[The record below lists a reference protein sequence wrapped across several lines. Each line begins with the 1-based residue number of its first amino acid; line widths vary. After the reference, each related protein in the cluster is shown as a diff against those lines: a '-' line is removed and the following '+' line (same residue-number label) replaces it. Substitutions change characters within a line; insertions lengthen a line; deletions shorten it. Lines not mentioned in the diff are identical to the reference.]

1 MFQPWKEQ
9 EVQDTLELQDELIR
23 HRTMCN
29 IGLWLE
35 LEVFT
40 PQLKARLLISEE
52 EGTTMRELARRLGG
66 SFSNA
71 TVLVGLLVD
80 RGLVERLAHPR
91 TGGWCWSGQRR
102 MVSASSSNSSPPG
115 ALSRPR
121 FSKPSLLM
129 KTYLRSIRRSAC
141 SSRWSNN
148 RTNK

>member
-80 RGLVERLAHPR
+80 RGLVERLAYPR
-91 TGGWCWSGQRR
+91 TGGWCWSGQR
-102 MVSASSSNSSPPG
+102 
-115 ALSRPR
+115 
-121 FSKPSLLM
+121 
-129 KTYLRSIRRSAC
+129 
-141 SSRWSNN
+141 
-148 RTNK
+148 